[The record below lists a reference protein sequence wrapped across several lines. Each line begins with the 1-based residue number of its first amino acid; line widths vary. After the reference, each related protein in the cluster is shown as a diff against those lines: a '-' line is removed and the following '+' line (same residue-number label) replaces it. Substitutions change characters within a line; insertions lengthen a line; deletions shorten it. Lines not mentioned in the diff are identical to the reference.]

1 MEEKLFGF
9 EKLEA
14 YKKSRFLVKEICNI
28 LNSFP
33 IEERFALCNQMRRAV
48 ISIPSNIAEGMGRYS
63 IREQIHFLEIAY
75 GSLLEIYS
83 QLQVSLDLGYI
94 STNVYDN
101 IRTLIFEVGAMIIKL
116 RELRINK
123 INEENTPSNL

>member
-1 MEEKLFGF
+1 M
-9 EKLEA
+9 
-14 YKKSRFLVKEICNI
+14 KEICNI
-28 LNSFP
+28 LKSFP

-123 INEENTPSNL
+123 INEENIPSNL